1 MPEQKE
7 EKEERAAPPQADSKP
22 TPTQDEN
29 DSAAMGDH
37 VMQKEPDGSPEEE
50 SPAMQL
56 QKQEEARKERMGKSK
71 QSEARPTQSG
81 YQTRAS
87 QAQPQHR
94 PPPPR
99 STSGE

>member
-1 MPEQKE
+1 MAE
-7 EKEERAAPPQADSKP
+7 EKEEKAAAPQADSKP

-37 VMQKEPDGSPEEE
+37 VMNKEPDGSPEED

-56 QKQEEARKERMGKSK
+56 QKQEEARKEKAGKSK
-71 QSEARPTQSG
+71 HSEARPAQSG
-81 YQTRAS
+81 YQTRA
-87 QAQPQHR
+87 AQPQHR

-99 STSGE
+99 SSGE

>member
-1 MPEQKE
+1 MAE
-7 EKEERAAPPQADSKP
+7 EKEERAAAPQADSKP

-37 VMQKEPDGSPEEE
+37 VMNKEPDGSPEED

-56 QKQEEARKERMGKSK
+56 QKQEEARKAAKSK
-71 QSEARPTQSG
+71 SAEARPAQAG
-81 YQTRAS
+81 YQTRA
-87 QAQPQHR
+87 AQPQHR
-94 PPPPR
+94 PAQPR